1 MDLSA
6 ATAAQ
11 ELITFILGLITAA
24 VPLYKYLEKNQIIPK
39 QLQKEIQDIIYLAEK
54 LENGYTSDEAQ
65 ELGELIIK
73 AVAEHNQAAAK
84 K

>member
-6 ATAAQ
+6 IVAVQ
-11 ELITFILGLITAA
+11 DLISFTLGLIVSA

-39 QLQKEIQDIIYLAEK
+39 GLQKEIQEIISKAEK
-54 LENGYTSDEAQ
+54 LQNGYTTDDAQ

-73 AVAEHNQAAAK
+73 AIAEYDQAAAK

>member
-6 ATAAQ
+6 ATTAQ

-65 ELGELIIK
+65 ELGELMIK